1 MYILIDPLVYLFG
14 TILLLPVRI
23 ALYIIRIVLPPV
35 FMVLGYIV
43 GWLADKASKLAAYL
57 LKKLY
62 QLSIYC
68 GKRLYERSI
77 YYGKKLY
84 VYFISNNDER
94 PYDG

>member
-14 TILLLPVRI
+14 TILLLPLRI
-23 ALYIIRIVLPPV
+23 ALGIIKYVLPPV
-35 FMVLGYIV
+35 LVVLGFIV
-43 GWLADKASKLAAYL
+43 GWLASKASKLAAYL

-68 GKRLYERSI
+68 GKRLYEWSI